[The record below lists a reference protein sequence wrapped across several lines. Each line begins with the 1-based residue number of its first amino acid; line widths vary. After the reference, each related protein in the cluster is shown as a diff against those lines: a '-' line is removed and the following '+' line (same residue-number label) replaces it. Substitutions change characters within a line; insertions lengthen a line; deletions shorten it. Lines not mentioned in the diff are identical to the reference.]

1 MHKIWRFPLRPVF
14 HFPFPEAKTSA
25 VCAEFPMGSKFHF
38 SKWKTYLSQFIDKFL
53 KFEEKF
59 EMCPSDLFKFVILFP
74 NVTLKLGHNFPK
86 LIYRLKIGAF
96 ECWSWAVL
104 AVLIPIHNKIWN
116 WDFWMLLQLD
126 FSHFPNSLKRLTIG
140 ILNISLGC
148 TSKFFP
154 IP

>member
-1 MHKIWRFPLRPVF
+1 MKISIKTSFPFSISWGQNFCGMCRISNGFKIPFFQMENILITIYWQILKIWGKVWNVLP
-14 HFPFPEAKTSA
+14 
-25 VCAEFPMGSKFHF
+25 
-38 SKWKTYLSQFIDKFL
+38 
-53 KFEEKF
+53 
-59 EMCPSDLFKFVILFP
+59 DLYKFVILFP
-74 NVTLKLGHNFPK
+74 NVKLKLGHNFLK